1 VSNESRL
8 AKWWSDHP
16 QAEKCYQV
24 LMEFFE
30 TRAAAGN
37 YMRAMHARHI
47 RKHVNEEILRSAALA
62 QNDNEKRIQNS
73 DTQ

>member
-47 RKHVNEEILRSAALA
+47 RKHVREEDRVQKIE
-62 QNDNEKRIQNS
+62 DRIQNS